1 MSSKKLEPLALAGN
15 KSDEEAGSDAVTAS
29 SAGSGSG
36 SGSDTGSDVDTDDA
50 SSIASLGE
58 SDDDATAS
66 IGSNESD
73 TEGVGLGV
81 GVGVGAAAKSPIQ
94 NIQDVISKAANAVS
108 SGAAQDAITQLV
120 SRKGKGKGA
129 NISTGARKSRGKGV
143 LESIASTTAS
153 LGMGLG
159 MGFGGSEDEGEGEE
173 GSDEYDSDDDDMDK
187 KLKKFDSEV
196 RDDYLA
202 NFHPEC
208 MMQNYDEIYNLA
220 RVVRDD
226 RGIIVDELHKT
237 LPLLTKYERTRV
249 LGQRA
254 KQINDGAMPF
264 VKVPEGV
271 IDGYLIALKELE
283 EKKIPFII
291 RRPLPNR
298 GSEYWHLEDLQILN

>member
-1 MSSKKLEPLALAGN
+1 MSSKKLEPLALGGYN
-15 KSDEEAGSDAVTAS
+15 PDEKAGSDAESDS
-29 SAGSGSG
+29 SIGSGSG

-73 TEGVGLGV
+73 TEGAGLGV
-81 GVGVGAAAKSPIQ
+81 AAKSPIQ
-94 NIQDVISKAANAVS
+94 NIQDVISRAANAVS

-129 NISTGARKSRGKGV
+129 GTSTGAKKSRGKGV

-159 MGFGGSEDEGEGEE
+159 MGFGESEGEGEE

-196 RDDYLA
+196 RDEYLA

-298 GSEYWHLEDLQILN
+298 GSEYWHLEDLQIIN